1 MLGRRFRAWL
11 DHTPQSTRSLSPAL
25 LTLPLAALLW
35 LLVFEWRPLPFF
47 PLMAMATG
55 ALAVVAIA
63 LQGPVLLR
71 QGIQPGDVLLG
82 VGSALALWVVFWAG
96 GQVAEAILPFAS
108 DGVDEVY
115 DFKSGQSLVLVAAL
129 HALVISPAEE
139 VYWRGL
145 VQSTFQGR
153 WGVWL
158 GWLAG
163 TAAYAGVH
171 LITGNLMLVIAAA
184 VAGGAWGA
192 LYAWQGRLMPV
203 VVSHVVWGVLVFLVL
218 PLGG

>member
-1 MLGRRFRAWL
+1 MRRLRAWVYRCPE
-11 DHTPQSTRSLSPAL
+11 HSGALSPAL

-35 LLVFEWRPLPFF
+35 LLVFQWRPVAFF
-47 PLMAMATG
+47 PLMAVATG
-55 ALAVVAIA
+55 ALAVVAVL
-63 LQGPVLLR
+63 LQGPLLLR
-71 QGIQPGDVLLG
+71 QGIRASDLLLG

-96 GQVAEAILPFAS
+96 GQLADVILPFAS
-108 DGVDEVY
+108 EGVDDVY
-115 DFKSGQSLVLVAAL
+115 DFKAGQSPLLVGAL
-129 HALVISPAEE
+129 HLLVISPAEE

-153 WGVWL
+153 WGVRR

-163 TAAYAGVH
+163 TAAYGGVH
-171 LITGNLMLVIAAA
+171 LLTGNLMLVIAAA

-192 LYAWQGRLMPV
+192 LYAWQGRLLPV
-203 VVSHVVWGVLVFLVL
+203 VISHALWGVLVFLVF

>member
-1 MLGRRFRAWL
+1 MRRLRAWV
-11 DHTPQSTRSLSPAL
+11 HRRPEHSGALSPAL

-35 LLVFEWRPLPFF
+35 LLVFQWRPLPFF

-55 ALAVVAIA
+55 ALAVVAML
-63 LQGPVLLR
+63 LQGPLLLR
-71 QGIQPGDVLLG
+71 QGVRAGDLVLG
-82 VGSALALWVVFWAG
+82 VGSAVALWVVFWAG
-96 GQVAEAILPFAS
+96 GQLAEVILPFAS
-108 DGVDEVY
+108 EGVDDVY
-115 DFKSGQSLVLVAAL
+115 DFKAGQSPLLVAAL
-129 HALVISPAEE
+129 HLLVISPAEE

-153 WGVWL
+153 WGVRR

-163 TAAYAGVH
+163 TAAYGGVH
-171 LITGNLMLVIAAA
+171 LLTGNPMLVIAAT

-192 LYAWQGRLMPV
+192 LYAWQGRLLPV
-203 VVSHVVWGVLVFLVL
+203 VVSHALWGVLVFLVF

>member
-1 MLGRRFRAWL
+1 MLERRLRAWAA
-11 DHTPQSTRSLSPAL
+11 PRPESNGALSPAL

-35 LLVFEWRPLPFF
+35 LLVFQWRPLPFF
-47 PLMAMATG
+47 PLMALATG
-55 ALAVVAIA
+55 ALAVIALA

-71 QGIQPGDVLLG
+71 QGVQARDLLLG
-82 VGSALALWVVFWAG
+82 VASALALWVVFWAG
-96 GQVAEAILPFAS
+96 GWLADAILPFAAEGI
-108 DGVDEVY
+108 DDVY
-115 DFKSGQSLVLVAAL
+115 DFKSGQSLLLVASL
-129 HALVISPAEE
+129 HLLVISPAEE

-153 WGVWL
+153 WGAWP

-171 LITGNLMLVIAAA
+171 LLTGNLMLVIAAA

-192 LYAWQGRLMPV
+192 LYAWQGRLLPV
-203 VVSHVVWGVLVFLVL
+203 VVSHAVWGVLVFLVL

>member
-1 MLGRRFRAWL
+1 MLARRLRAWVRRCPEHS
-11 DHTPQSTRSLSPAL
+11 DGLSPAL

-35 LLVFEWRPLPFF
+35 LLVFQWRPVAFF

-55 ALAVVAIA
+55 ALAVIA
-63 LQGPVLLR
+63 LLLQGPLLLR
-71 QGIQPGDVLLG
+71 QGIRASDLLLG

-96 GQVAEAILPFAS
+96 GHLADVILPFAS
-108 DGVDEVY
+108 EGVDDVY
-115 DFKSGQSLVLVAAL
+115 EFKTGQSPLLVGAL
-129 HALVISPAEE
+129 QVLVISPAEE
-139 VYWRGL
+139 LYWRGL

-153 WGVWL
+153 WGVQR

-163 TAAYAGVH
+163 TAAYGGVH
-171 LITGNLMLVIAAA
+171 LLTGNPMLFIAAA

-192 LYAWQGRLMPV
+192 LYAWQGRLLPL
-203 VVSHVVWGVLVFLVL
+203 VVSHALWGVLVFLVL

>member
-1 MLGRRFRAWL
+1 MLARLSAWARRRPA
-11 DHTPQSTRSLSPAL
+11 SSEALSPAL

-55 ALAVVAIA
+55 ALAIVALAI
-63 LQGPVLLR
+63 QGPLLLR
-71 QGIQPGDVLLG
+71 QGIQARDLLLG

-96 GQVAEAILPFAS
+96 GQLADVILPLAS
-108 DGVDEVY
+108 EGVDEVY
-115 DFKSGQSLVLVAAL
+115 DFKSGQSPLLVGAL
-129 HALVISPAEE
+129 QVLVISPAEE
-139 VYWRGL
+139 LYWRGL
-145 VQSTFQGR
+145 IQSTFQGR
-153 WGVWL
+153 WGVWR

-163 TAAYAGVH
+163 TAAYGGVH
-171 LITGNLMLVIAAA
+171 LLTGNIMLVVAAT

-192 LYAWQGRLMPV
+192 LYAWQGRLLPV
-203 VVSHVVWGVLVFLVL
+203 VLSHAVWGVLVFLVF

>member
-1 MLGRRFRAWL
+1 MLARRLRAWY
-11 DHTPQSTRSLSPAL
+11 HRPESTAPLSAVL

-35 LLVFEWRPLPFF
+35 LLVFVWRPLPFF
-47 PLMAMATG
+47 PLMAAATG
-55 ALAVVAIA
+55 ALAVIA
-63 LQGPVLLR
+63 MLLQGPLLLR
-71 QGIQPGDVLLG
+71 QGFRVGDLLLG
-82 VGSALALWVVFWAG
+82 VASALALWAVFWAG
-96 GQVAEAILPFAS
+96 GHVADALLPFAS
-108 DGVDEVY
+108 EGVDEVY
-115 DFKSGQSLVLVAAL
+115 DFKAGQSLLLVAAL

-153 WGVWL
+153 WGVRW

-163 TAAYAGVH
+163 TAAYSGVH
-171 LITGNLMLVIAAA
+171 LLTGNLMLVIAAA

-192 LYAWQGRLMPV
+192 LYAWQGRLLPV